1 MKVFISKNEDESRQI
16 AFDLGKNAKPGE
28 VYSVTGT
35 LGAGKTLM
43 AKEFARG
50 LGISDDITSPT
61 FTILEE
67 YPGKIPFYHFDLYR
81 IESPEEIELMGV
93 EDYFYGNGVSWIEWA
108 EKCGSLMPEKH
119 ISVTIEIISDEER
132 RITLEYPS
140 D

>member
-1 MKVFISKNEDESRQI
+1 MKVFISKNEDESRRI

-81 IESPEEIELMGV
+81 IESPEEIELMGF

-108 EKCGSLMPEKH
+108 EKCGYLLPEKH

-132 RITLEYPS
+132 RITLEYPF

>member
-1 MKVFISKNEDESRQI
+1 MKVLISKNEDESRRI

-50 LGISDDITSPT
+50 LGITDDITSPT

-67 YPGKIPFYHFDLYR
+67 YAGKIAFYHFDLYR
-81 IESPEEIELMGV
+81 IESPEEIELMGF
-93 EDYFYGNGVSWIEWA
+93 EEYFYGNGVSWIEWA

-132 RITLEYPS
+132 RITLEYPF

>member
-1 MKVFISKNEDESRQI
+1 MKVYISKNENESREI
-16 AFDLGKNAKPGE
+16 AFNLGQNAKPGE

-50 LGISDDITSPT
+50 LGIMEDITSPT

-67 YPGKIPFYHFDLYR
+67 YHGKIPFYHFDLYR
-81 IESPEEIELMGV
+81 IESPEEIELMGFD
-93 EDYFYGNGVSWIEWA
+93 DYFYGNGVSWIEWA
-108 EKCGSLMPEKH
+108 EKCGSLMPENH
-119 ISVTIEIISDEER
+119 ISIMIEILGDEER
-132 RITLEYPS
+132 RITVEHTN

>member
-1 MKVFISKNEDESRQI
+1 MKVFISKNEDESRRI

-50 LGISDDITSPT
+50 LGITDDITSPT

-67 YPGKIPFYHFDLYR
+67 YAGKIPFYHFDLYR
-81 IESPEEIELMGV
+81 IESPEEIELMGF

-132 RITLEYPS
+132 RITLEYPF

>member
-1 MKVFISKNEDESRQI
+1 MKVFISKNEDESRRI
-16 AFDLGKNAKPGE
+16 AFDMGKNAKPGE

-81 IESPEEIELMGV
+81 IESPEEIELMGF

-132 RITLEYPS
+132 RITLEYPF

>member
-1 MKVFISKNEDESRQI
+1 MKVYISKNEDESRQI
-16 AFDLGKNAKPGE
+16 AFDMGKNAKPGE

-50 LGISDDITSPT
+50 LGIFEDITSPT

-67 YPGKIPFYHFDLYR
+67 YQGKIPFYHFDLYR
-81 IESPEEIELMGV
+81 IESTEEIELMGF

-108 EKCGSLMPEKH
+108 EKCGSLMPENH

-132 RITLEYPS
+132 RITLEYPF

>member
-1 MKVFISKNEDESRQI
+1 MKVFISKNEDESRRI
-16 AFDLGKNAKPGE
+16 AFDMGKNAKPGE

-43 AKEFARG
+43 AKEFALG

-67 YPGKIPFYHFDLYR
+67 YSGKIPFYHFDLYR
-81 IESPEEIELMGV
+81 IESPEEIELMGF

>member
-1 MKVFISKNEDESRQI
+1 MKVYISKNEDESRRI

-81 IESPEEIELMGV
+81 IESPEEIELMGF

>member
-1 MKVFISKNEDESRQI
+1 MKVFISKNEDESRRI

-81 IESPEEIELMGV
+81 IESPEEIELMGF

-108 EKCGSLMPEKH
+108 EKCGSLIPEKH

-132 RITLEYPS
+132 RITLEYPF

>member
-1 MKVFISKNEDESRQI
+1 MKVFISKNENESRRI
-16 AFDLGKNAKPGE
+16 AFDMGKNAKPGE

-81 IESPEEIELMGV
+81 IESPEEIELMGF

>member
-1 MKVFISKNEDESRQI
+1 MKVFISKNEDESRRI

-81 IESPEEIELMGV
+81 IESPEEIELMGF
-93 EDYFYGNGVSWIEWA
+93 EEYFYGNGVSWIEWA

-132 RITLEYPS
+132 RITLEYPF

>member
-1 MKVFISKNEDESRQI
+1 MKVFISNNEDESRRI
-16 AFDLGKNAKPGE
+16 AFELGKKAKPGE

-50 LGISDDITSPT
+50 LGITDDITSPT

-67 YPGKIPFYHFDLYR
+67 YSGKIPFYHFDLYR
-81 IESPEEIELMGV
+81 IESPEEIELMGF
-93 EDYFYGNGVSWIEWA
+93 EEYFYGNGVSWIEWA

-132 RITLEYPS
+132 RITLEYPF

>member
-1 MKVFISKNEDESRQI
+1 MKVLISKNEDESRRI

-50 LGISDDITSPT
+50 LGITDDITSPT

-67 YPGKIPFYHFDLYR
+67 YAGKIPFYHFDLYR
-81 IESPEEIELMGV
+81 IESPEEIELMGF
-93 EDYFYGNGVSWIEWA
+93 EEYFYGNGVSWIEWA

-132 RITLEYPS
+132 RITLEYPF

>member
-1 MKVFISKNEDESRQI
+1 MKVFISKNEDESRRI
-16 AFDLGKNAKPGE
+16 AFDMGKNAKPGE

-50 LGISDDITSPT
+50 LGILDDITSPT

-81 IESPEEIELMGV
+81 IESPEEIELMGF

>member
-1 MKVFISKNEDESRQI
+1 MKVFISKNEDESRRI

-50 LGISDDITSPT
+50 LGITDDITSPT

-67 YPGKIPFYHFDLYR
+67 YAGKIPFYHFDLYR
-81 IESPEEIELMGV
+81 IESPEEIELMGF
-93 EDYFYGNGVSWIEWA
+93 EEYFYGNGVSWIEWA

-132 RITLEYPS
+132 RITLEYPF

>member
-1 MKVFISKNEDESRQI
+1 MKVFISKNEDESRRI

-81 IESPEEIELMGV
+81 IESPEEIELMGF

-108 EKCGSLMPEKH
+108 EKCGSLIPEKH

>member
-1 MKVFISKNEDESRQI
+1 
-16 AFDLGKNAKPGE
+16 
-28 VYSVTGT
+28 
-35 LGAGKTLM
+35 M

-81 IESPEEIELMGV
+81 IESPEEIELMGF
-93 EDYFYGNGVSWIEWA
+93 EDYFYGTGVSWIEWA

-119 ISVTIEIISDEER
+119 IS
-132 RITLEYPS
+132 L
-140 D
+140 

>member
-1 MKVFISKNEDESRQI
+1 MKVYISKNEDESRQI

-81 IESPEEIELMGV
+81 IESPEEIELMGF
-93 EDYFYGNGVSWIEWA
+93 EEYFYGNGVSWIEWA

-132 RITLEYPS
+132 RITLEYPF